1 MSIFGFYFV
10 TTLLKQ
16 AGWPKRRSIFNSEA
30 IVSTLIADVMINQM
44 IDWSAA
50 LGACR
55 PKRALQM
62 IAYMHKDKDWEV
74 ENAPRILDAI
84 NKAKN
89 VWDARD
95 KTAPHDIIEPLI
107 NLSKH
112 FGKIMRAKD
121 LKDKRILI
129 ALENTCQAGLLWG
142 LANPDR
148 FKSWYEFDYKK
159 HKENLPIMQ
168 KSGMKIDFIPTL
180 AEFLK
185 ESEGML
191 NGYEREISPL
201 PGIPSKLLAD
211 ARALGREITD

>member
-16 AGWPKRRSIFNSEA
+16 AGWPKRRSLFNSEA
-30 IVSTLIADVMINQM
+30 IINTLVTDSIINQM

-62 IAYMHKDKDWEV
+62 IAYMHKDKDWEG
-74 ENAPRILDAI
+74 ENAPRILEFV
-84 NKAKN
+84 NKAKDTWN
-89 VWDARD
+89 SKDE
-95 KTAPHDIIEPLI
+95 TAPHDIIGSL

-112 FGKIMRAKD
+112 FGETMRVKD
-121 LKDKRILI
+121 LKNEHISA
-129 ALENTCQAGLLWG
+129 ALEIKCQTGLLWG

-148 FKSWYEFDYKK
+148 FKSWYESDYKK
-159 HKENLPIMQ
+159 SKENLPMMQ
-168 KSGMKIDFIPTL
+168 ESGLKVDFIPTL
-180 AEFLK
+180 SEFLK
-185 ESEGML
+185 ESEEML

-201 PGIPSKLLAD
+201 PEIPLKLLAD